1 MKAMFFLICIAF
13 STFSGRAAADPS
25 CEGRFVNPIT
35 DVCWRC
41 IFPLSLGSVQVGKG
55 DLPDTSNPG
64 SPLQL
69 CPAPPPLFVRP
80 GLAIGYW
87 EPMAMTDVSRSPGCM
102 VNLGGFSINLGKT
115 GMGTAR
121 KDDKQVTGT
130 WSTIEKMCI
139 AISVLIVAGN
149 WVKKH
154 NVMDLLGWVFSL
166 TLVSMLVVIR
176 TPVQI
181 IDYSNVAQVYEV
193 DNVPIGL
200 AIPASLTTR
209 VGNALIQSYE
219 MVFALPD
226 SVTYS
231 KTGMLFGSNLV
242 AKSTDFL
249 SQNPQ
254 ITTLFSDYVQ
264 NCVMG
269 DIFLNHKYSFEELLN
284 SPDPYTLIF
293 ANPSPLRG
301 VFDKNNQFQTCEE
314 ASRDLKSALALDTQT
329 GGKTW
334 NYYVRQL
341 FGGKP
346 NPDLLFSQMI
356 GDSYNYFYSS
366 GQSAGQI
373 IRQNVTMNALRSG
386 IQSYAARSGDTASL
400 VNMANTSSL
409 EKQRLA
415 QATMGHQALRTLPLM
430 QTVIMGIMIGM
441 FPIMVMAA
449 MFNMMTLQ
457 VLKGYVFAL
466 IWLQT
471 WPLLFAILNSAMAYY
486 AKQNG
491 VPVVLSELSQVQLKN
506 SDIATTAGYIA
517 VMIPPLSWGIV
528 KSMGA
533 AFSSAYSH
541 FSSSGL
547 SATSQAA
554 SGVVDG
560 NYSFANMQM
569 ENVSGYSWGT
579 NSTTSF
585 GQMSRQLA
593 NGGMSTQT
601 RDGSMVWDSGGAM
614 SKLPVDIN
622 VGRQIASAQQQMA
635 READVQAES
644 ALHGYNSSVT
654 SAWNSLQQFGTNKG
668 NSASTTTGADTT
680 DSSQD
685 SMARSKMW
693 NAVVANAKANNI
705 SNEESFQQLMDDS
718 AKSTQGV
725 DLYGSG
731 KWSSGDQL
739 FGKLGKW
746 GTGLSAEAGVKGSA
760 GWTHSSGNTDN
771 VGTSGR
777 ESNDSRHDTSSQAA
791 KDFKEASDYFTSRKT
806 TTSGNIT
813 DNNASSR
820 VDQFAASL
828 SSAKNS
834 YDQYTSSRTR
844 SHEYSEM
851 ASRTESMTGQ
861 MNENLTQQ
869 FANFVQHRAPQ
880 DAEAILTNTSSPEIA
895 AQREALAREFVK
907 EQVEPRVD
915 AAYQQGRESIGQNM
929 AGVSGGGDN
938 GSVMADY
945 RQNSGRIDAMTQDAG
960 IKDNVDQKVGGMI
973 TENKQQQQETREN
986 IQRQGAE
993 VKNENTEME
1002 KDHKTKANEFK
1013 GDYNERKSKVKSL
1026 PGADSPTEL
1035 EAKAAK
1041 IQKDYLDGKR

>member
-1 MKAMFFLICIAF
+1 MLEIYAIA
-13 STFSGRAAADPS
+13 GGDWLRGNLNAIAA
-25 CEGRFVNPIT
+25 F
-35 DVCWRC
+35 
-41 IFPLSLGSVQVGKG
+41 
-55 DLPDTSNPG
+55 
-64 SPLQL
+64 
-69 CPAPPPLFVRP
+69 
-80 GLAIGYW
+80 
-87 EPMAMTDVSRSPGCM
+87 
-102 VNLGGFSINLGKT
+102 
-115 GMGTAR
+115 MGTS
-121 KDDKQVTGT
+121 T

-154 NVMDLLGWVFSL
+154 NVMDLIGWVFSL

-415 QATMGHQALRTLPLM
+415 QATMGHQALRALPLM
-430 QTVIMGIMIGM
+430 QTVIMGLMIGM

-622 VGRQIASAQQQMA
+622 VGRQIASAQQQIA

-668 NSASTTTGADTT
+668 NSTSTTTGADTT
-680 DSSQD
+680 ESSQD

-725 DLYGSG
+725 DLFGSG

-739 FGKLGKW
+739 FGKLGK
-746 GTGLSAEAGVKGSA
+746 V
-760 GWTHSSGNTDN
+760 
-771 VGTSGR
+771 R
-777 ESNDSRHDTSSQAA
+777 ISRSFLP
-791 KDFKEASDYFTSRKT
+791 K
-806 TTSGNIT
+806 
-813 DNNASSR
+813 
-820 VDQFAASL
+820 L
-828 SSAKNS
+828 
-834 YDQYTSSRTR
+834 TR
-844 SHEYSEM
+844 
-851 ASRTESMTGQ
+851 
-861 MNENLTQQ
+861 
-869 FANFVQHRAPQ
+869 
-880 DAEAILTNTSSPEIA
+880 
-895 AQREALAREFVK
+895 
-907 EQVEPRVD
+907 
-915 AAYQQGRESIGQNM
+915 
-929 AGVSGGGDN
+929 
-938 GSVMADY
+938 
-945 RQNSGRIDAMTQDAG
+945 
-960 IKDNVDQKVGGMI
+960 
-973 TENKQQQQETREN
+973 
-986 IQRQGAE
+986 
-993 VKNENTEME
+993 
-1002 KDHKTKANEFK
+1002 
-1013 GDYNERKSKVKSL
+1013 
-1026 PGADSPTEL
+1026 
-1035 EAKAAK
+1035 
-1041 IQKDYLDGKR
+1041 

>member
-1 MKAMFFLICIAF
+1 MLEIYAIA
-13 STFSGRAAADPS
+13 GGDWLRGNLNAIAA
-25 CEGRFVNPIT
+25 F
-35 DVCWRC
+35 
-41 IFPLSLGSVQVGKG
+41 
-55 DLPDTSNPG
+55 
-64 SPLQL
+64 
-69 CPAPPPLFVRP
+69 
-80 GLAIGYW
+80 
-87 EPMAMTDVSRSPGCM
+87 
-102 VNLGGFSINLGKT
+102 
-115 GMGTAR
+115 MGTS
-121 KDDKQVTGT
+121 T

-154 NVMDLLGWVFSL
+154 NVMDLIGWVFSL

-547 SATSQAA
+547 SAISQAA

-635 READVQAES
+635 READAQAES

-680 DSSQD
+680 ESSQD

>member
-1 MKAMFFLICIAF
+1 
-13 STFSGRAAADPS
+13 
-25 CEGRFVNPIT
+25 
-35 DVCWRC
+35 
-41 IFPLSLGSVQVGKG
+41 
-55 DLPDTSNPG
+55 
-64 SPLQL
+64 
-69 CPAPPPLFVRP
+69 
-80 GLAIGYW
+80 
-87 EPMAMTDVSRSPGCM
+87 
-102 VNLGGFSINLGKT
+102 
-115 GMGTAR
+115 
-121 KDDKQVTGT
+121 
-130 WSTIEKMCI
+130 
-139 AISVLIVAGN
+139 
-149 WVKKH
+149 
-154 NVMDLLGWVFSL
+154 
-166 TLVSMLVVIR
+166 
-176 TPVQI
+176 
-181 IDYSNVAQVYEV
+181 
-193 DNVPIGL
+193 
-200 AIPASLTTR
+200 
-209 VGNALIQSYE
+209 
-219 MVFALPD
+219 
-226 SVTYS
+226 
-231 KTGMLFGSNLV
+231 
-242 AKSTDFL
+242 
-249 SQNPQ
+249 
-254 ITTLFSDYVQ
+254 
-264 NCVMG
+264 
-269 DIFLNHKYSFEELLN
+269 
-284 SPDPYTLIF
+284 
-293 ANPSPLRG
+293 
-301 VFDKNNQFQTCEE
+301 
-314 ASRDLKSALALDTQT
+314 LDTQT

-680 DSSQD
+680 ESSQD

-960 IKDNVDQKVGGMI
+960 IKDNVDQKVGWMI

>member
-1 MKAMFFLICIAF
+1 MLEVYAIA
-13 STFSGRAAADPS
+13 GGDWLRGNLNAIAA
-25 CEGRFVNPIT
+25 F
-35 DVCWRC
+35 
-41 IFPLSLGSVQVGKG
+41 
-55 DLPDTSNPG
+55 
-64 SPLQL
+64 
-69 CPAPPPLFVRP
+69 
-80 GLAIGYW
+80 
-87 EPMAMTDVSRSPGCM
+87 
-102 VNLGGFSINLGKT
+102 
-115 GMGTAR
+115 MG
-121 KDDKQVTGT
+121 TGT

-154 NVMDLLGWVFSL
+154 NVMDLIGWVFSL

-249 SQNPQ
+249 SQNPE

-415 QATMGHQALRTLPLM
+415 QATMGHQALRALPLM
-430 QTVIMGIMIGM
+430 QTVIMGLMIGM

-654 SAWNSLQQFGTNKG
+654 SAWNSLQQFSTNKG
-668 NSASTTTGADTT
+668 NSTSTTTGADTT
-680 DSSQD
+680 ESSQD

-718 AKSTQGV
+718 AKSTKGV

>member
-1 MKAMFFLICIAF
+1 MLEVYAIA
-13 STFSGRAAADPS
+13 GGDWLRGNLNAIAA
-25 CEGRFVNPIT
+25 F
-35 DVCWRC
+35 
-41 IFPLSLGSVQVGKG
+41 
-55 DLPDTSNPG
+55 
-64 SPLQL
+64 
-69 CPAPPPLFVRP
+69 
-80 GLAIGYW
+80 
-87 EPMAMTDVSRSPGCM
+87 
-102 VNLGGFSINLGKT
+102 
-115 GMGTAR
+115 MG
-121 KDDKQVTGT
+121 TGT

-154 NVMDLLGWVFSL
+154 NVMDLIGWVFSL

-269 DIFLNHKYSFEELLN
+269 DIFLNHKYTFEELLN

-400 VNMANTSSL
+400 VNIANTSSL

-415 QATMGHQALRTLPLM
+415 QATMGHQALRALPLT
-430 QTVIMGIMIGM
+430 QTVIMGLMIGM

-668 NSASTTTGADTT
+668 NSTSTTTGADTT
-680 DSSQD
+680 ESSQD

-705 SNEESFQQLMDDS
+705 SNEESFQQLMD
-718 AKSTQGV
+718 KSTKGS
-725 DLYGSG
+725 LSGEMYGNA
-731 KWSSGDQL
+731 KWNTGDQL
-739 FGKLGKW
+739 AGKLGKW
-746 GTGLSAEAGVKGSA
+746 ATGFSAEGGVKASLGASV
-760 GWTHSSGNTDN
+760 SSGSTDSTN
-771 VGTSGR
+771 ESGR
-777 ESNDSRHDTSSQAA
+777 ESHDSRHDTSSQAA

-820 VDQFAASL
+820 VDQFSASL

-834 YDQYTSSRTR
+834 YDQYTTSRTR

-880 DAEAILTNTSSPEIA
+880 NAEAILTNTSSPEIA

-929 AGVSGGGDN
+929 TEVSGGGDN

-945 RQNSGRIDAMTQDAG
+945 RHNSGRIDAMTQQAN
-960 IKDNVDQKVGGMI
+960 IKG
-973 TENKQQQQETREN
+973 
-986 IQRQGAE
+986 
-993 VKNENTEME
+993 
-1002 KDHKTKANEFK
+1002 
-1013 GDYNERKSKVKSL
+1013 
-1026 PGADSPTEL
+1026 
-1035 EAKAAK
+1035 
-1041 IQKDYLDGKR
+1041 

>member
-1 MKAMFFLICIAF
+1 MLEVYAIA
-13 STFSGRAAADPS
+13 GGDWLRGNLNAIAA
-25 CEGRFVNPIT
+25 F
-35 DVCWRC
+35 
-41 IFPLSLGSVQVGKG
+41 
-55 DLPDTSNPG
+55 
-64 SPLQL
+64 
-69 CPAPPPLFVRP
+69 
-80 GLAIGYW
+80 
-87 EPMAMTDVSRSPGCM
+87 
-102 VNLGGFSINLGKT
+102 
-115 GMGTAR
+115 MG
-121 KDDKQVTGT
+121 TGT

-269 DIFLNHKYSFEELLN
+269 DIFLNHKYTFEELLN

-400 VNMANTSSL
+400 VNIANTSSL

-547 SATSQAA
+547 GATSQAA

-635 READVQAES
+635 RESDVQAES

-668 NSASTTTGADTT
+668 NSTSTTTGADTT
-680 DSSQD
+680 ESSQD

-705 SNEESFQQLMDDS
+705 SNEESFQQLMD
-718 AKSTQGV
+718 KSTKGAV
-725 DLYGSG
+725 SGEIYGGG

-739 FGKLGKW
+739 AGKLGKLA
-746 GTGLSAEAGVKGSA
+746 TGFSADGGFKGSVA
-760 GWTHSSGNTDN
+760 LSGTSGSTDSTN
-771 VGTSGR
+771 ESGR
-777 ESNDSRHDTSSQAA
+777 ESHDSRHDTSSQAA

-820 VDQFAASL
+820 VDQFSASL

-834 YDQYTSSRTR
+834 YDQYTTSRTR

-880 DAEAILTNTSSPEIA
+880 DAEAILTNTSSPGIA

-915 AAYQQGRESIGQNM
+915 AAYQEGRESIGQNM
-929 AGVSGGGDN
+929 TGVSGGGDN

-945 RQNSGRIDAMTQDAG
+945 GQNSGRIDAMTQEAG
-960 IKDNVDQKVGGMI
+960 IKGDVGQKVDGMI
-973 TENKQQQQETREN
+973 AENKQQHQETREN
-986 IQRQGAE
+986 IQQQGVE
-993 VKNENTEME
+993 VKKENAELE
-1002 KDHKTKANEFK
+1002 NDHKTKGNDFK
-1013 GDYNERKSKVKSL
+1013 NTYNNKKESQTKL
-1026 PGADSPTEL
+1026 PGADTTKEL
-1035 EAKAAK
+1035 LDKARK
-1041 IQKDYLDGKR
+1041 LENETSKR

>member
-1 MKAMFFLICIAF
+1 
-13 STFSGRAAADPS
+13 
-25 CEGRFVNPIT
+25 
-35 DVCWRC
+35 
-41 IFPLSLGSVQVGKG
+41 
-55 DLPDTSNPG
+55 
-64 SPLQL
+64 
-69 CPAPPPLFVRP
+69 
-80 GLAIGYW
+80 
-87 EPMAMTDVSRSPGCM
+87 
-102 VNLGGFSINLGKT
+102 
-115 GMGTAR
+115 
-121 KDDKQVTGT
+121 
-130 WSTIEKMCI
+130 
-139 AISVLIVAGN
+139 
-149 WVKKH
+149 
-154 NVMDLLGWVFSL
+154 
-166 TLVSMLVVIR
+166 
-176 TPVQI
+176 
-181 IDYSNVAQVYEV
+181 
-193 DNVPIGL
+193 
-200 AIPASLTTR
+200 
-209 VGNALIQSYE
+209 
-219 MVFALPD
+219 
-226 SVTYS
+226 
-231 KTGMLFGSNLV
+231 
-242 AKSTDFL
+242 
-249 SQNPQ
+249 
-254 ITTLFSDYVQ
+254 
-264 NCVMG
+264 
-269 DIFLNHKYSFEELLN
+269 
-284 SPDPYTLIF
+284 
-293 ANPSPLRG
+293 
-301 VFDKNNQFQTCEE
+301 
-314 ASRDLKSALALDTQT
+314 
-329 GGKTW
+329 
-334 NYYVRQL
+334 
-341 FGGKP
+341 
-346 NPDLLFSQMI
+346 
-356 GDSYNYFYSS
+356 
-366 GQSAGQI
+366 
-373 IRQNVTMNALRSG
+373 
-386 IQSYAARSGDTASL
+386 
-400 VNMANTSSL
+400 
-409 EKQRLA
+409 
-415 QATMGHQALRTLPLM
+415 LPLM

-635 READVQAES
+635 RESDVQAES

-680 DSSQD
+680 ESSQD

>member
-1 MKAMFFLICIAF
+1 MLEIYAIA
-13 STFSGRAAADPS
+13 GGDWLRGNLNAIAA
-25 CEGRFVNPIT
+25 F
-35 DVCWRC
+35 
-41 IFPLSLGSVQVGKG
+41 
-55 DLPDTSNPG
+55 
-64 SPLQL
+64 
-69 CPAPPPLFVRP
+69 
-80 GLAIGYW
+80 
-87 EPMAMTDVSRSPGCM
+87 
-102 VNLGGFSINLGKT
+102 
-115 GMGTAR
+115 MGTS
-121 KDDKQVTGT
+121 T

-154 NVMDLLGWVFSL
+154 NVMDLIGWVFSL

-209 VGNALIQSYE
+209 AGNALIQSYE

-400 VNMANTSSL
+400 VNIANTSSL

-680 DSSQD
+680 ESSQD

>member
-1 MKAMFFLICIAF
+1 
-13 STFSGRAAADPS
+13 
-25 CEGRFVNPIT
+25 
-35 DVCWRC
+35 
-41 IFPLSLGSVQVGKG
+41 
-55 DLPDTSNPG
+55 
-64 SPLQL
+64 
-69 CPAPPPLFVRP
+69 
-80 GLAIGYW
+80 
-87 EPMAMTDVSRSPGCM
+87 
-102 VNLGGFSINLGKT
+102 
-115 GMGTAR
+115 
-121 KDDKQVTGT
+121 
-130 WSTIEKMCI
+130 
-139 AISVLIVAGN
+139 
-149 WVKKH
+149 
-154 NVMDLLGWVFSL
+154 
-166 TLVSMLVVIR
+166 
-176 TPVQI
+176 
-181 IDYSNVAQVYEV
+181 
-193 DNVPIGL
+193 
-200 AIPASLTTR
+200 
-209 VGNALIQSYE
+209 
-219 MVFALPD
+219 
-226 SVTYS
+226 
-231 KTGMLFGSNLV
+231 
-242 AKSTDFL
+242 
-249 SQNPQ
+249 
-254 ITTLFSDYVQ
+254 
-264 NCVMG
+264 
-269 DIFLNHKYSFEELLN
+269 
-284 SPDPYTLIF
+284 
-293 ANPSPLRG
+293 
-301 VFDKNNQFQTCEE
+301 
-314 ASRDLKSALALDTQT
+314 
-329 GGKTW
+329 
-334 NYYVRQL
+334 
-341 FGGKP
+341 
-346 NPDLLFSQMI
+346 
-356 GDSYNYFYSS
+356 
-366 GQSAGQI
+366 
-373 IRQNVTMNALRSG
+373 
-386 IQSYAARSGDTASL
+386 
-400 VNMANTSSL
+400 
-409 EKQRLA
+409 
-415 QATMGHQALRTLPLM
+415 
-430 QTVIMGIMIGM
+430 M

>member
-1 MKAMFFLICIAF
+1 
-13 STFSGRAAADPS
+13 
-25 CEGRFVNPIT
+25 
-35 DVCWRC
+35 
-41 IFPLSLGSVQVGKG
+41 
-55 DLPDTSNPG
+55 
-64 SPLQL
+64 
-69 CPAPPPLFVRP
+69 
-80 GLAIGYW
+80 
-87 EPMAMTDVSRSPGCM
+87 
-102 VNLGGFSINLGKT
+102 
-115 GMGTAR
+115 
-121 KDDKQVTGT
+121 
-130 WSTIEKMCI
+130 
-139 AISVLIVAGN
+139 
-149 WVKKH
+149 
-154 NVMDLLGWVFSL
+154 
-166 TLVSMLVVIR
+166 
-176 TPVQI
+176 
-181 IDYSNVAQVYEV
+181 
-193 DNVPIGL
+193 
-200 AIPASLTTR
+200 
-209 VGNALIQSYE
+209 
-219 MVFALPD
+219 
-226 SVTYS
+226 
-231 KTGMLFGSNLV
+231 
-242 AKSTDFL
+242 
-249 SQNPQ
+249 
-254 ITTLFSDYVQ
+254 
-264 NCVMG
+264 
-269 DIFLNHKYSFEELLN
+269 
-284 SPDPYTLIF
+284 
-293 ANPSPLRG
+293 
-301 VFDKNNQFQTCEE
+301 
-314 ASRDLKSALALDTQT
+314 
-329 GGKTW
+329 
-334 NYYVRQL
+334 
-341 FGGKP
+341 
-346 NPDLLFSQMI
+346 
-356 GDSYNYFYSS
+356 
-366 GQSAGQI
+366 
-373 IRQNVTMNALRSG
+373 
-386 IQSYAARSGDTASL
+386 
-400 VNMANTSSL
+400 
-409 EKQRLA
+409 
-415 QATMGHQALRTLPLM
+415 MGHQALRTLPLM

-547 SATSQAA
+547 GATSQAA

-668 NSASTTTGADTT
+668 NSTSTTTGADTT
-680 DSSQD
+680 ESSQD

-705 SNEESFQQLMDDS
+705 SNEESFQQLMD
-718 AKSTQGV
+718 KSTKGAV
-725 DLYGSG
+725 SGEIYGGG

-739 FGKLGKW
+739 AGKLGKLA
-746 GTGLSAEAGVKGSA
+746 TGFSADGGFKGSVA
-760 GWTHSSGNTDN
+760 LSGTSGSTDSTN
-771 VGTSGR
+771 ESGR
-777 ESNDSRHDTSSQAA
+777 ESHDSRHDTSSQAA

-820 VDQFAASL
+820 VDQFSASL

-834 YDQYTSSRTR
+834 YDQYTTSRTR

-929 AGVSGGGDN
+929 TGVSGGGDN

-945 RQNSGRIDAMTQDAG
+945 GQNSGRIYSMTQDAG
-960 IKDNVDQKVGGMI
+960 IKDNVGQKVDGMI
-973 TENKQQQQETREN
+973 AENKQQHQETREN
-986 IQRQGAE
+986 IQQQGVE
-993 VKNENTEME
+993 VKKENAELE
-1002 KDHKTKANEFK
+1002 NDHKTKGNDFK
-1013 GDYNERKSKVKSL
+1013 NTYNNKKESQTKL
-1026 PGADSPTEL
+1026 PGADTTKEL
-1035 EAKAAK
+1035 LDKARK
-1041 IQKDYLDGKR
+1041 LENETSKR

>member
-1 MKAMFFLICIAF
+1 
-13 STFSGRAAADPS
+13 
-25 CEGRFVNPIT
+25 
-35 DVCWRC
+35 
-41 IFPLSLGSVQVGKG
+41 
-55 DLPDTSNPG
+55 
-64 SPLQL
+64 
-69 CPAPPPLFVRP
+69 
-80 GLAIGYW
+80 
-87 EPMAMTDVSRSPGCM
+87 
-102 VNLGGFSINLGKT
+102 
-115 GMGTAR
+115 
-121 KDDKQVTGT
+121 
-130 WSTIEKMCI
+130 
-139 AISVLIVAGN
+139 
-149 WVKKH
+149 
-154 NVMDLLGWVFSL
+154 
-166 TLVSMLVVIR
+166 
-176 TPVQI
+176 
-181 IDYSNVAQVYEV
+181 
-193 DNVPIGL
+193 
-200 AIPASLTTR
+200 
-209 VGNALIQSYE
+209 
-219 MVFALPD
+219 
-226 SVTYS
+226 
-231 KTGMLFGSNLV
+231 
-242 AKSTDFL
+242 
-249 SQNPQ
+249 
-254 ITTLFSDYVQ
+254 
-264 NCVMG
+264 
-269 DIFLNHKYSFEELLN
+269 
-284 SPDPYTLIF
+284 
-293 ANPSPLRG
+293 
-301 VFDKNNQFQTCEE
+301 
-314 ASRDLKSALALDTQT
+314 
-329 GGKTW
+329 
-334 NYYVRQL
+334 
-341 FGGKP
+341 
-346 NPDLLFSQMI
+346 
-356 GDSYNYFYSS
+356 
-366 GQSAGQI
+366 
-373 IRQNVTMNALRSG
+373 G

-415 QATMGHQALRTLPLM
+415 QATMGHQALRALPLM
-430 QTVIMGIMIGM
+430 QTVIMGLMIGM

-668 NSASTTTGADTT
+668 NSTSTTTGADTT
-680 DSSQD
+680 ESSQD

-705 SNEESFQQLMDDS
+705 SNEESFQQLMD
-718 AKSTQGV
+718 KSTKGAV
-725 DLYGSG
+725 SGEIYGGG

-739 FGKLGKW
+739 AGKLGKLA
-746 GTGLSAEAGVKGSA
+746 TGFSAEGGFKGSVA
-760 GWTHSSGNTDN
+760 LSGTSGSTDS
-771 VGTSGR
+771 TTESGR
-777 ESNDSRHDTSSQAA
+777 ESHDSRHDTSSQAA

-834 YDQYTSSRTR
+834 YDQYTTSRTR

-851 ASRTESMTGQ
+851 ASRTESMSGQ

-945 RQNSGRIDAMTQDAG
+945 GQNSGRIDAMTQDAG
-960 IKDNVDQKVGGMI
+960 IKDNVGQKVDGMI
-973 TENKQQQQETREN
+973 AENKQQHKETREN
-986 IQRQGAE
+986 IQQQGVE
-993 VKNENTEME
+993 VKKENAELE
-1002 KDHKTKANEFK
+1002 NDHKTKGNDFK
-1013 GDYNERKSKVKSL
+1013 NTYNNKKESQTKL
-1026 PGADSPTEL
+1026 PGADTTKEL
-1035 EAKAAK
+1035 LDKARK
-1041 IQKDYLDGKR
+1041 LENETSKR

>member
-1 MKAMFFLICIAF
+1 MLEIYAIA
-13 STFSGRAAADPS
+13 GGDWLRGNLNAIAA
-25 CEGRFVNPIT
+25 F
-35 DVCWRC
+35 
-41 IFPLSLGSVQVGKG
+41 
-55 DLPDTSNPG
+55 
-64 SPLQL
+64 
-69 CPAPPPLFVRP
+69 
-80 GLAIGYW
+80 
-87 EPMAMTDVSRSPGCM
+87 
-102 VNLGGFSINLGKT
+102 
-115 GMGTAR
+115 MG
-121 KDDKQVTGT
+121 TGT

-139 AISVLIVAGN
+139 AISVLIVAGS

-154 NVMDLLGWVFSL
+154 NVMDLIGWVFSL

-415 QATMGHQALRTLPLM
+415 QATMGHQALRALPLM
-430 QTVIMGIMIGM
+430 QTVIMGLMIGM

-680 DSSQD
+680 ESSQD

-705 SNEESFQQLMDDS
+705 SNEESFQQLMD
-718 AKSTQGV
+718 KSTKGAV
-725 DLYGSG
+725 SGEIYGGG

-739 FGKLGKW
+739 AGKLGKLA
-746 GTGLSAEAGVKGSA
+746 TGFSAEGGFKGSVA
-760 GWTHSSGNTDN
+760 LSGTSGSTDSTN
-771 VGTSGR
+771 ESGR
-777 ESNDSRHDTSSQAA
+777 ESHDSRHDTSSQAA

-834 YDQYTSSRTR
+834 YDQYTTSRTR

-851 ASRTESMTGQ
+851 ASRTESMSGQ

-945 RQNSGRIDAMTQDAG
+945 GQNSGRIDAMTQDAG
-960 IKDNVDQKVGGMI
+960 IKDNVGQKVDGMI
-973 TENKQQQQETREN
+973 AENKQQHQETREN
-986 IQRQGAE
+986 IQQQGVE
-993 VKNENTEME
+993 VKKENAELE
-1002 KDHKTKANEFK
+1002 NDHKTKGNDFK
-1013 GDYNERKSKVKSL
+1013 NTYNNKKESQTKL
-1026 PGADSPTEL
+1026 PGADTTKEL
-1035 EAKAAK
+1035 LDKARK
-1041 IQKDYLDGKR
+1041 LENETSKR

>member
-1 MKAMFFLICIAF
+1 
-13 STFSGRAAADPS
+13 
-25 CEGRFVNPIT
+25 
-35 DVCWRC
+35 
-41 IFPLSLGSVQVGKG
+41 
-55 DLPDTSNPG
+55 
-64 SPLQL
+64 
-69 CPAPPPLFVRP
+69 
-80 GLAIGYW
+80 
-87 EPMAMTDVSRSPGCM
+87 
-102 VNLGGFSINLGKT
+102 
-115 GMGTAR
+115 
-121 KDDKQVTGT
+121 
-130 WSTIEKMCI
+130 
-139 AISVLIVAGN
+139 LIVAGN

-154 NVMDLLGWVFSL
+154 NVMDLIGWVFSL

-209 VGNALIQSYE
+209 AGNALIQSYE

-314 ASRDLKSALALDTQT
+314 ASRDLKSALVLDTQT

-593 NGGMSTQT
+593 NGGISTQT

-680 DSSQD
+680 ESSQD

>member
-1 MKAMFFLICIAF
+1 MLEVYAIA
-13 STFSGRAAADPS
+13 GGDWLRGNLNAIAA
-25 CEGRFVNPIT
+25 F
-35 DVCWRC
+35 
-41 IFPLSLGSVQVGKG
+41 
-55 DLPDTSNPG
+55 
-64 SPLQL
+64 
-69 CPAPPPLFVRP
+69 
-80 GLAIGYW
+80 
-87 EPMAMTDVSRSPGCM
+87 
-102 VNLGGFSINLGKT
+102 
-115 GMGTAR
+115 MG
-121 KDDKQVTGT
+121 TGT

-154 NVMDLLGWVFSL
+154 NVMDLIGWVFSL

-269 DIFLNHKYSFEELLN
+269 DIFLNHKYTFEELLN

-593 NGGMSTQT
+593 NGGISTQT
-601 RDGSMVWDSGGAM
+601 RDGSMVWDSSGAM

-680 DSSQD
+680 ESSQD

>member
-1 MKAMFFLICIAF
+1 MLEIYAIA
-13 STFSGRAAADPS
+13 GGDWLRGNLNAIAA
-25 CEGRFVNPIT
+25 F
-35 DVCWRC
+35 
-41 IFPLSLGSVQVGKG
+41 
-55 DLPDTSNPG
+55 
-64 SPLQL
+64 
-69 CPAPPPLFVRP
+69 
-80 GLAIGYW
+80 
-87 EPMAMTDVSRSPGCM
+87 
-102 VNLGGFSINLGKT
+102 
-115 GMGTAR
+115 MGTS
-121 KDDKQVTGT
+121 T

-154 NVMDLLGWVFSL
+154 NVMDLIGWVFSL

-415 QATMGHQALRTLPLM
+415 QATMGHQALRALPLM
-430 QTVIMGIMIGM
+430 QTVIMGLMIGM

-668 NSASTTTGADTT
+668 NSTSTTTGADTT
-680 DSSQD
+680 ESSQD
-685 SMARSKMW
+685 SMARSKM
-693 NAVVANAKANNI
+693 
-705 SNEESFQQLMDDS
+705 
-718 AKSTQGV
+718 
-725 DLYGSG
+725 
-731 KWSSGDQL
+731 
-739 FGKLGKW
+739 
-746 GTGLSAEAGVKGSA
+746 
-760 GWTHSSGNTDN
+760 
-771 VGTSGR
+771 
-777 ESNDSRHDTSSQAA
+777 
-791 KDFKEASDYFTSRKT
+791 
-806 TTSGNIT
+806 
-813 DNNASSR
+813 
-820 VDQFAASL
+820 
-828 SSAKNS
+828 
-834 YDQYTSSRTR
+834 
-844 SHEYSEM
+844 
-851 ASRTESMTGQ
+851 
-861 MNENLTQQ
+861 
-869 FANFVQHRAPQ
+869 
-880 DAEAILTNTSSPEIA
+880 
-895 AQREALAREFVK
+895 
-907 EQVEPRVD
+907 
-915 AAYQQGRESIGQNM
+915 
-929 AGVSGGGDN
+929 
-938 GSVMADY
+938 
-945 RQNSGRIDAMTQDAG
+945 
-960 IKDNVDQKVGGMI
+960 
-973 TENKQQQQETREN
+973 
-986 IQRQGAE
+986 
-993 VKNENTEME
+993 
-1002 KDHKTKANEFK
+1002 
-1013 GDYNERKSKVKSL
+1013 
-1026 PGADSPTEL
+1026 
-1035 EAKAAK
+1035 
-1041 IQKDYLDGKR
+1041 

>member
-1 MKAMFFLICIAF
+1 MLEIYAIA
-13 STFSGRAAADPS
+13 GGDWLRGNLNAIAA
-25 CEGRFVNPIT
+25 F
-35 DVCWRC
+35 
-41 IFPLSLGSVQVGKG
+41 
-55 DLPDTSNPG
+55 
-64 SPLQL
+64 
-69 CPAPPPLFVRP
+69 
-80 GLAIGYW
+80 
-87 EPMAMTDVSRSPGCM
+87 
-102 VNLGGFSINLGKT
+102 
-115 GMGTAR
+115 MGTS
-121 KDDKQVTGT
+121 T

-154 NVMDLLGWVFSL
+154 NVMDLIGWVFSL

-506 SDIATTAGYIA
+506 SNIATTAGYIA

-593 NGGMSTQT
+593 NGGISTQT
-601 RDGSMVWDSGGAM
+601 RDGSMVWDSSGAM

-680 DSSQD
+680 ESSQD

>member
-1 MKAMFFLICIAF
+1 
-13 STFSGRAAADPS
+13 
-25 CEGRFVNPIT
+25 
-35 DVCWRC
+35 
-41 IFPLSLGSVQVGKG
+41 
-55 DLPDTSNPG
+55 
-64 SPLQL
+64 
-69 CPAPPPLFVRP
+69 
-80 GLAIGYW
+80 
-87 EPMAMTDVSRSPGCM
+87 
-102 VNLGGFSINLGKT
+102 
-115 GMGTAR
+115 
-121 KDDKQVTGT
+121 
-130 WSTIEKMCI
+130 
-139 AISVLIVAGN
+139 
-149 WVKKH
+149 
-154 NVMDLLGWVFSL
+154 
-166 TLVSMLVVIR
+166 
-176 TPVQI
+176 
-181 IDYSNVAQVYEV
+181 VAQVYEV

-314 ASRDLKSALALDTQT
+314 ASRDLKSALVLDTQT

-593 NGGMSTQT
+593 NGGISTQT

-680 DSSQD
+680 ESSQD

>member
-1 MKAMFFLICIAF
+1 MLEIYAIA
-13 STFSGRAAADPS
+13 GGDWLRGNLNAIAA
-25 CEGRFVNPIT
+25 F
-35 DVCWRC
+35 
-41 IFPLSLGSVQVGKG
+41 
-55 DLPDTSNPG
+55 
-64 SPLQL
+64 
-69 CPAPPPLFVRP
+69 
-80 GLAIGYW
+80 
-87 EPMAMTDVSRSPGCM
+87 
-102 VNLGGFSINLGKT
+102 
-115 GMGTAR
+115 MGTS
-121 KDDKQVTGT
+121 T

-154 NVMDLLGWVFSL
+154 NVMDLIGWVFSL

-209 VGNALIQSYE
+209 AGNALIQSYE

-264 NCVMG
+264 NCVMA

-314 ASRDLKSALALDTQT
+314 ASRDLKSALVLDTQT

-680 DSSQD
+680 ESSQD

>member
-1 MKAMFFLICIAF
+1 MLEIYAIA
-13 STFSGRAAADPS
+13 GGDWLRGNLNAIAA
-25 CEGRFVNPIT
+25 F
-35 DVCWRC
+35 
-41 IFPLSLGSVQVGKG
+41 
-55 DLPDTSNPG
+55 
-64 SPLQL
+64 
-69 CPAPPPLFVRP
+69 
-80 GLAIGYW
+80 
-87 EPMAMTDVSRSPGCM
+87 
-102 VNLGGFSINLGKT
+102 
-115 GMGTAR
+115 MGTS
-121 KDDKQVTGT
+121 T

-154 NVMDLLGWVFSL
+154 NVMDLIGWVFSL

-415 QATMGHQALRTLPLM
+415 QATMGHQALRALPLM
-430 QTVIMGIMIGM
+430 QTVIMGLMIGM

-668 NSASTTTGADTT
+668 NSTSTTTGADTT
-680 DSSQD
+680 ESSQD

-705 SNEESFQQLMDDS
+705 SNEESFQQLMD
-718 AKSTQGV
+718 KSTKGAV
-725 DLYGSG
+725 SGEIYGGG

-739 FGKLGKW
+739 AGKLGKLA
-746 GTGLSAEAGVKGSA
+746 TGFSAEGGFKGSVA
-760 GWTHSSGNTDN
+760 LSGTSGSTDS
-771 VGTSGR
+771 TTESGR
-777 ESNDSRHDTSSQAA
+777 ESHDSRHDTSSQAA

-834 YDQYTSSRTR
+834 YDQYTTSRTR

-945 RQNSGRIDAMTQDAG
+945 GQNSGRIDAMTQDAG
-960 IKDNVDQKVGGMI
+960 IKDNVGQKVDGMI
-973 TENKQQQQETREN
+973 AENKQQHKETREN
-986 IQRQGAE
+986 IQQQGVE
-993 VKNENTEME
+993 VKKENAELE
-1002 KDHKTKANEFK
+1002 NDHKTKGNDFK
-1013 GDYNERKSKVKSL
+1013 NTYNNKKESQTKL
-1026 PGADSPTEL
+1026 PGADTTKEL
-1035 EAKAAK
+1035 LDKARK
-1041 IQKDYLDGKR
+1041 LENETSKR

>member
-1 MKAMFFLICIAF
+1 
-13 STFSGRAAADPS
+13 
-25 CEGRFVNPIT
+25 
-35 DVCWRC
+35 
-41 IFPLSLGSVQVGKG
+41 
-55 DLPDTSNPG
+55 
-64 SPLQL
+64 
-69 CPAPPPLFVRP
+69 
-80 GLAIGYW
+80 
-87 EPMAMTDVSRSPGCM
+87 
-102 VNLGGFSINLGKT
+102 
-115 GMGTAR
+115 
-121 KDDKQVTGT
+121 
-130 WSTIEKMCI
+130 
-139 AISVLIVAGN
+139 
-149 WVKKH
+149 
-154 NVMDLLGWVFSL
+154 
-166 TLVSMLVVIR
+166 
-176 TPVQI
+176 
-181 IDYSNVAQVYEV
+181 
-193 DNVPIGL
+193 
-200 AIPASLTTR
+200 
-209 VGNALIQSYE
+209 
-219 MVFALPD
+219 
-226 SVTYS
+226 
-231 KTGMLFGSNLV
+231 
-242 AKSTDFL
+242 
-249 SQNPQ
+249 
-254 ITTLFSDYVQ
+254 
-264 NCVMG
+264 
-269 DIFLNHKYSFEELLN
+269 
-284 SPDPYTLIF
+284 
-293 ANPSPLRG
+293 
-301 VFDKNNQFQTCEE
+301 
-314 ASRDLKSALALDTQT
+314 ASRDLKSALVLDTQT

-680 DSSQD
+680 ESSQD

>member
-1 MKAMFFLICIAF
+1 MLEIYAIA
-13 STFSGRAAADPS
+13 GGDWLRGNLNAIAA
-25 CEGRFVNPIT
+25 F
-35 DVCWRC
+35 
-41 IFPLSLGSVQVGKG
+41 
-55 DLPDTSNPG
+55 
-64 SPLQL
+64 
-69 CPAPPPLFVRP
+69 
-80 GLAIGYW
+80 
-87 EPMAMTDVSRSPGCM
+87 
-102 VNLGGFSINLGKT
+102 
-115 GMGTAR
+115 MGTS
-121 KDDKQVTGT
+121 T

-154 NVMDLLGWVFSL
+154 NVMDLIGWVFSL

-400 VNMANTSSL
+400 VNIANTSSL

-601 RDGSMVWDSGGAM
+601 RDGSMVWDSSGAM

-680 DSSQD
+680 ESSQD

>member
-1 MKAMFFLICIAF
+1 GNLNAIAAF
-13 STFSGRAAADPS
+13 
-25 CEGRFVNPIT
+25 
-35 DVCWRC
+35 
-41 IFPLSLGSVQVGKG
+41 
-55 DLPDTSNPG
+55 
-64 SPLQL
+64 
-69 CPAPPPLFVRP
+69 
-80 GLAIGYW
+80 
-87 EPMAMTDVSRSPGCM
+87 
-102 VNLGGFSINLGKT
+102 
-115 GMGTAR
+115 MGTS
-121 KDDKQVTGT
+121 T

-154 NVMDLLGWVFSL
+154 NVMDLIGWVFSL

-209 VGNALIQSYE
+209 AGNALIQSYE

-314 ASRDLKSALALDTQT
+314 ASRDLKSALVLDTQT

-680 DSSQD
+680 ESSQD

>member
-1 MKAMFFLICIAF
+1 MLEIYAIA
-13 STFSGRAAADPS
+13 GGDWLRGNLNAIAA
-25 CEGRFVNPIT
+25 F
-35 DVCWRC
+35 
-41 IFPLSLGSVQVGKG
+41 
-55 DLPDTSNPG
+55 
-64 SPLQL
+64 
-69 CPAPPPLFVRP
+69 
-80 GLAIGYW
+80 
-87 EPMAMTDVSRSPGCM
+87 
-102 VNLGGFSINLGKT
+102 
-115 GMGTAR
+115 MGTS
-121 KDDKQVTGT
+121 T

-154 NVMDLLGWVFSL
+154 NVMDLIGWVFSL

-593 NGGMSTQT
+593 NGGISTQT
-601 RDGSMVWDSGGAM
+601 RDGSMVWDSSGAM

-680 DSSQD
+680 ESSQD

-1013 GDYNERKSKVKSL
+1013 GDYN
-1026 PGADSPTEL
+1026 
-1035 EAKAAK
+1035 
-1041 IQKDYLDGKR
+1041 

>member
-1 MKAMFFLICIAF
+1 MLEVYAIA
-13 STFSGRAAADPS
+13 GGDWLRGNLNAIAA
-25 CEGRFVNPIT
+25 F
-35 DVCWRC
+35 
-41 IFPLSLGSVQVGKG
+41 
-55 DLPDTSNPG
+55 
-64 SPLQL
+64 
-69 CPAPPPLFVRP
+69 
-80 GLAIGYW
+80 
-87 EPMAMTDVSRSPGCM
+87 
-102 VNLGGFSINLGKT
+102 
-115 GMGTAR
+115 MG
-121 KDDKQVTGT
+121 TGT

-139 AISVLIVAGN
+139 AISVLIVAGS

-154 NVMDLLGWVFSL
+154 NVMDLIGWVFSL

-249 SQNPQ
+249 SQNPE

-269 DIFLNHKYSFEELLN
+269 DIFLNHKYSFEELME
-284 SPDPYTLIF
+284 SADPYTLIF
-293 ANPSPLRG
+293 SQPSPLRQ
-301 VFDKNNQFQTCEE
+301 VPNNSYNFLDKNYLGTTFISCQVAATE
-314 ASRDLKSALALDTQT
+314 LKQRLALDTQT

-400 VNMANTSSL
+400 VNIANTSSL

-415 QATMGHQALRTLPLM
+415 QATMGHQALRALPLT

-547 SATSQAA
+547 GATSQAA

-680 DSSQD
+680 ESSQD

-705 SNEESFQQLMDDS
+705 SNEESFQQLMDESRKGTVSGEMYGS
-718 AKSTQGV
+718 AKA
-725 DLYGSG
+725 SG
-731 KWSSGDQL
+731 G
-739 FGKLGKW
+739 FEIF
-746 GTGLSAEAGVKGSA
+746 GTGGRAEVGGKISLNGTASTGS
-760 GWTHSSGNTDN
+760 TDM
-771 VGTSGR
+771 VGQSGR
-777 ESNDSRHDTSSQAA
+777 KSEDSRHDISGQAA
-791 KDFKEASDYFTSRKT
+791 KDFKEGSDYFTSQKT
-806 TTSGNIT
+806 STSGNIT

-834 YDQYTSSRTR
+834 YDQYTNSRTR

-851 ASRTESMTGQ
+851 ASRTESMSGQ
-861 MNENLTQQ
+861 MSENLTQQ
-869 FANFVQHRAPQ
+869 FANFVQQRSPQ
-880 DAEAILTNTSSPEIA
+880 NVESILTNTSSPEVA

-907 EQVEPRVD
+907 AQVEPKVD
-915 AAYQQGRESIGQNM
+915 SAYQQGREAIGQNM
-929 AGVSGGGDN
+929 SGVSGGGDR
-938 GSVMADY
+938 GTVMADY
-945 RQNSGRIDAMTQDAG
+945 SHNSGKIETMTKNAG
-960 IKDNVDQKVGGMI
+960 IKNNVKETVGSMI
-973 TENKQQQQETREN
+973 DSNKQAHQKTQQVIQQQ
-986 IQRQGAE
+986 GGE
-993 VKNENTEME
+993 VKKQQSDLENH
-1002 KDHKTKANEFK
+1002 HKTAGNKFESE
-1013 GDYNERKSKVKSL
+1013 YNVRREHQEL
-1026 PGADSPTEL
+1026 IPGADSRDEL
-1035 EAKAAK
+1035 TKKA
-1041 IQKDYLDGKR
+1041 LDFQRKHKR

>member
-1 MKAMFFLICIAF
+1 
-13 STFSGRAAADPS
+13 
-25 CEGRFVNPIT
+25 
-35 DVCWRC
+35 
-41 IFPLSLGSVQVGKG
+41 
-55 DLPDTSNPG
+55 
-64 SPLQL
+64 
-69 CPAPPPLFVRP
+69 
-80 GLAIGYW
+80 
-87 EPMAMTDVSRSPGCM
+87 
-102 VNLGGFSINLGKT
+102 
-115 GMGTAR
+115 
-121 KDDKQVTGT
+121 
-130 WSTIEKMCI
+130 
-139 AISVLIVAGN
+139 
-149 WVKKH
+149 
-154 NVMDLLGWVFSL
+154 
-166 TLVSMLVVIR
+166 
-176 TPVQI
+176 
-181 IDYSNVAQVYEV
+181 
-193 DNVPIGL
+193 
-200 AIPASLTTR
+200 
-209 VGNALIQSYE
+209 
-219 MVFALPD
+219 
-226 SVTYS
+226 
-231 KTGMLFGSNLV
+231 
-242 AKSTDFL
+242 
-249 SQNPQ
+249 
-254 ITTLFSDYVQ
+254 
-264 NCVMG
+264 
-269 DIFLNHKYSFEELLN
+269 
-284 SPDPYTLIF
+284 TLIF

-314 ASRDLKSALALDTQT
+314 ASRDLKSALVLDTQT

-569 ENVSGYSWGT
+569 ENVCGYSWGT

-680 DSSQD
+680 ESSQD

>member
-1 MKAMFFLICIAF
+1 MLEIYAIA
-13 STFSGRAAADPS
+13 GGDWLRGNLNAIAA
-25 CEGRFVNPIT
+25 F
-35 DVCWRC
+35 
-41 IFPLSLGSVQVGKG
+41 
-55 DLPDTSNPG
+55 
-64 SPLQL
+64 
-69 CPAPPPLFVRP
+69 
-80 GLAIGYW
+80 
-87 EPMAMTDVSRSPGCM
+87 
-102 VNLGGFSINLGKT
+102 
-115 GMGTAR
+115 MGTS
-121 KDDKQVTGT
+121 T

-154 NVMDLLGWVFSL
+154 NVMDLIGWVFSL

-209 VGNALIQSYE
+209 AGNALIQSYE

-314 ASRDLKSALALDTQT
+314 ASRDLKSALVLDTQT

-680 DSSQD
+680 ESSQD

-828 SSAKNS
+828 SGAKNS

>member
-1 MKAMFFLICIAF
+1 MLEVYAIA
-13 STFSGRAAADPS
+13 GGDWLRGNLNAIAA
-25 CEGRFVNPIT
+25 F
-35 DVCWRC
+35 
-41 IFPLSLGSVQVGKG
+41 
-55 DLPDTSNPG
+55 
-64 SPLQL
+64 
-69 CPAPPPLFVRP
+69 
-80 GLAIGYW
+80 
-87 EPMAMTDVSRSPGCM
+87 
-102 VNLGGFSINLGKT
+102 
-115 GMGTAR
+115 MG
-121 KDDKQVTGT
+121 TGT

-154 NVMDLLGWVFSL
+154 SVMDLIGWVFSL

-249 SQNPQ
+249 SQNPE

-400 VNMANTSSL
+400 VNIANTSSL

-415 QATMGHQALRTLPLM
+415 QATMGHQALRALPLT

-547 SATSQAA
+547 GATSQAA

-635 READVQAES
+635 RESDVQAES

-680 DSSQD
+680 ESSQD

-777 ESNDSRHDTSSQAA
+777 
-791 KDFKEASDYFTSRKT
+791 
-806 TTSGNIT
+806 
-813 DNNASSR
+813 
-820 VDQFAASL
+820 
-828 SSAKNS
+828 
-834 YDQYTSSRTR
+834 
-844 SHEYSEM
+844 
-851 ASRTESMTGQ
+851 
-861 MNENLTQQ
+861 
-869 FANFVQHRAPQ
+869 
-880 DAEAILTNTSSPEIA
+880 
-895 AQREALAREFVK
+895 
-907 EQVEPRVD
+907 
-915 AAYQQGRESIGQNM
+915 
-929 AGVSGGGDN
+929 
-938 GSVMADY
+938 
-945 RQNSGRIDAMTQDAG
+945 
-960 IKDNVDQKVGGMI
+960 
-973 TENKQQQQETREN
+973 
-986 IQRQGAE
+986 
-993 VKNENTEME
+993 
-1002 KDHKTKANEFK
+1002 
-1013 GDYNERKSKVKSL
+1013 
-1026 PGADSPTEL
+1026 
-1035 EAKAAK
+1035 
-1041 IQKDYLDGKR
+1041 

>member
-1 MKAMFFLICIAF
+1 
-13 STFSGRAAADPS
+13 
-25 CEGRFVNPIT
+25 
-35 DVCWRC
+35 
-41 IFPLSLGSVQVGKG
+41 
-55 DLPDTSNPG
+55 
-64 SPLQL
+64 
-69 CPAPPPLFVRP
+69 
-80 GLAIGYW
+80 
-87 EPMAMTDVSRSPGCM
+87 
-102 VNLGGFSINLGKT
+102 
-115 GMGTAR
+115 
-121 KDDKQVTGT
+121 
-130 WSTIEKMCI
+130 
-139 AISVLIVAGN
+139 
-149 WVKKH
+149 
-154 NVMDLLGWVFSL
+154 
-166 TLVSMLVVIR
+166 
-176 TPVQI
+176 
-181 IDYSNVAQVYEV
+181 
-193 DNVPIGL
+193 
-200 AIPASLTTR
+200 
-209 VGNALIQSYE
+209 
-219 MVFALPD
+219 
-226 SVTYS
+226 
-231 KTGMLFGSNLV
+231 
-242 AKSTDFL
+242 
-249 SQNPQ
+249 
-254 ITTLFSDYVQ
+254 
-264 NCVMG
+264 VMG

-314 ASRDLKSALALDTQT
+314 ASRDLKSALVLDTQT

-680 DSSQD
+680 ESSQD

>member
-1 MKAMFFLICIAF
+1 MLEVYAIA
-13 STFSGRAAADPS
+13 GGDWLRGNLNAIAA
-25 CEGRFVNPIT
+25 F
-35 DVCWRC
+35 
-41 IFPLSLGSVQVGKG
+41 
-55 DLPDTSNPG
+55 
-64 SPLQL
+64 
-69 CPAPPPLFVRP
+69 
-80 GLAIGYW
+80 
-87 EPMAMTDVSRSPGCM
+87 
-102 VNLGGFSINLGKT
+102 
-115 GMGTAR
+115 MG
-121 KDDKQVTGT
+121 TGT

-269 DIFLNHKYSFEELLN
+269 DIFLNHKYTFEELLN

-400 VNMANTSSL
+400 VNIANTSSL

-528 KSMGA
+528 KSMGG

-547 SATSQAA
+547 GATSQAA

-668 NSASTTTGADTT
+668 NSTSTTTGADTT
-680 DSSQD
+680 ESSQD

-705 SNEESFQQLMDDS
+705 SNEESFQQLMD
-718 AKSTQGV
+718 KSTKGAV
-725 DLYGSG
+725 SGEIYGGG

-739 FGKLGKW
+739 AGKLGKLA
-746 GTGLSAEAGVKGSA
+746 TGFSADGGFKGSVA
-760 GWTHSSGNTDN
+760 LSGTSGSTDSTN
-771 VGTSGR
+771 ESGR
-777 ESNDSRHDTSSQAA
+777 ESHDSRHDTSSQAA

-820 VDQFAASL
+820 VDQFSASL

-834 YDQYTSSRTR
+834 YDQYTTSRTR

-929 AGVSGGGDN
+929 TGVSGGGDN

-945 RQNSGRIDAMTQDAG
+945 GQNSGRIDSMTQDAG
-960 IKDNVDQKVGGMI
+960 IKDNVGQKVDGMI
-973 TENKQQQQETREN
+973 AENKQQHQETREN
-986 IQRQGAE
+986 IQQQGVE
-993 VKNENTEME
+993 VKKDNAELEN
-1002 KDHKTKANEFK
+1002 DHKTKGNDFK
-1013 GDYNERKSKVKSL
+1013 NTYNNKKESQTKL
-1026 PGADSPTEL
+1026 PGADTTKEL
-1035 EAKAAK
+1035 LDKARK
-1041 IQKDYLDGKR
+1041 LENETSKR

>member
-1 MKAMFFLICIAF
+1 
-13 STFSGRAAADPS
+13 
-25 CEGRFVNPIT
+25 
-35 DVCWRC
+35 
-41 IFPLSLGSVQVGKG
+41 
-55 DLPDTSNPG
+55 
-64 SPLQL
+64 
-69 CPAPPPLFVRP
+69 
-80 GLAIGYW
+80 
-87 EPMAMTDVSRSPGCM
+87 
-102 VNLGGFSINLGKT
+102 
-115 GMGTAR
+115 
-121 KDDKQVTGT
+121 
-130 WSTIEKMCI
+130 
-139 AISVLIVAGN
+139 
-149 WVKKH
+149 
-154 NVMDLLGWVFSL
+154 
-166 TLVSMLVVIR
+166 
-176 TPVQI
+176 I

-209 VGNALIQSYE
+209 AGNALIQSYE

-314 ASRDLKSALALDTQT
+314 ASRDLKSALVLDTQT

-593 NGGMSTQT
+593 NGGISTQT

-680 DSSQD
+680 ESSQD